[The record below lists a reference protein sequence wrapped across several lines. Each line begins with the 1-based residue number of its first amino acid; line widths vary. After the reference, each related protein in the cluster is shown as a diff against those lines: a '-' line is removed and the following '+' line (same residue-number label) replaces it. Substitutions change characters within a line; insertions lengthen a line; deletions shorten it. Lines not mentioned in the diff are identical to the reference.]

1 MPGRVLPRQVLAVP
15 TPPEADA
22 QRALVQIA
30 AQALGVATAK
40 DLRDYFRMSPHDGR
54 RAIDTLVESGDL
66 LPVTV
71 AGWRGQAYLAARVRI
86 PPPIAAAALLRP
98 IPPLILWRSR

>member
-30 AQALGVATAK
+30 AQALGVATAR

-71 AGWRGQAYLAARVRI
+71 AGWRDQAYLAARARI
-86 PPPIAAAALLRP
+86 PRRSAAGRLAVPIG
-98 IPPLILWRSR
+98 PLGL